1 MDLLPKVESNFIEEE
16 PPPLEAEQESDN
28 EDDNTTDIKISEKIV
43 PEVAKKSSIPEEDI
57 FVEKKQT
64 KKELSVEPV
73 KPAKKKRQ
81 MSAEQLER
89 LRIGR
94 EKGLAKRRAL
104 AAEKKEMKELQK
116 KKKKQEIDKLREEV
130 GEKPKPKPAPEP
142 APAPA
147 PVPAPVQ
154 HKPVFNSLDDLPK
167 DMLIQLQ
174 QAAIEGYD
182 TKRKA
187 RKAKKKEEQ
196 SKQSEVNHFRSM
208 VTNAVKPPQ
217 PARYG
222 EPGFFSHLF

>member
-73 KPAKKKRQ
+73 KPPKKKRQ

-116 KKKKQEIDKLREEV
+116 KKKKQEIEKLREEV
-130 GEKPKPKPAPEP
+130 GEKPKPAP

-147 PVPAPVQ
+147 PQPVQ

-187 RKAKKKEEQ
+187 RKAKKREEQ

>member
-73 KPAKKKRQ
+73 KPPKKKRQ

-116 KKKKQEIDKLREEV
+116 KKKKQEIEKLREEV

-142 APAPA
+142 ASAPQAA
-147 PVPAPVQ
+147 PQPVQ

-187 RKAKKKEEQ
+187 RKAKKREENKMEQ
-196 SKQSEVNHFRSM
+196 RKRKSYFKLQKN
-208 VTNAVKPPQ
+208 
-217 PARYG
+217 
-222 EPGFFSHLF
+222 